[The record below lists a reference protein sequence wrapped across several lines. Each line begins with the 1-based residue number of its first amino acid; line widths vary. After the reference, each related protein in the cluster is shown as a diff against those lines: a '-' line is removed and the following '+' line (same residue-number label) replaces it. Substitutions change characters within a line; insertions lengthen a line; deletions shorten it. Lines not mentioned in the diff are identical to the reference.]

1 MKEWV
6 RAIVPSPALRWWRQ
20 RFGWRWFEGDFATWA
35 QARAAT
41 QGYDDAAVLAR
52 AVAAARAVR
61 AGEAAWERDGTA
73 FAEPAVH
80 PPLLAALRAIGV
92 EQGGRLDVVDFGGAL
107 GSTWWQHRAVLADLA
122 VHWCVVE
129 QPHFV
134 ALGLEEFT
142 GGGLSFARTLAEAG
156 AGRPPAVIVFSGVLA
171 YLENPQALL
180 AEAAASGVRHII
192 IDRTP
197 FWNGGRDWLAV
208 QRTPPELGGGSYPA
222 WIFDRVGL
230 QAPLARDYDIVQ
242 EWPGFDDL
250 DARVNYRGLV
260 FSRKGLAR

>member
-1 MKEWV
+1 MKKWV
-6 RAIVPSPALRWWRQ
+6 RAIVPSPARRWWRQ

-35 QARAAT
+35 EARAAT

-61 AGEAAWERDGTA
+61 AGAAAWERDGTT

-80 PPLLAALRAIGV
+80 PPLLAVLRAV
-92 EQGGRLDVVDFGGAL
+92 ARAEGGRLNVVDYGGAL
-107 GSTWWQHRAVLADLA
+107 GSTWWQHREALAKIAVQ
-122 VHWCVVE
+122 WCVVE
-129 QPHFV
+129 QPHYV
-134 ALGLEEFT
+134 AAGRTEFA
-142 GGGLSFARTLAEAG
+142 GEGLSFEPTLAAAWARTA
-156 AGRPPAVIVFSGVLA
+156 PTVILFSGVLP
-171 YLENPQALL
+171 YLEQPHAVL
-180 AEAAASGVRHII
+180 AAAVSSGVRHVM

-197 FWNGGRDWLAV
+197 FWNGGRDWLTV

-222 WIFDRVGL
+222 WIFDRAGL
-230 QAPLARDYDIVQ
+230 LAPLARDYDCVQ

-260 FSRKGLAR
+260 FSRMGLAR